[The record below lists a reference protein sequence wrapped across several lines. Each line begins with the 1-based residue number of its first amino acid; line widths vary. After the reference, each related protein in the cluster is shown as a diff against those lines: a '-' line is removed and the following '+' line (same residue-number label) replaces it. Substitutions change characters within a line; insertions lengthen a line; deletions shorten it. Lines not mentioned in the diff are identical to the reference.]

1 MGCHFQGQNWIFN
14 NKTYIMHKNT
24 SRKCET
30 NIFLPLFSTA
40 FSNTYGEEEMKNKEA
55 PASL

>member
-1 MGCHFQGQNWIFN
+1 
-14 NKTYIMHKNT
+14 MHKNT